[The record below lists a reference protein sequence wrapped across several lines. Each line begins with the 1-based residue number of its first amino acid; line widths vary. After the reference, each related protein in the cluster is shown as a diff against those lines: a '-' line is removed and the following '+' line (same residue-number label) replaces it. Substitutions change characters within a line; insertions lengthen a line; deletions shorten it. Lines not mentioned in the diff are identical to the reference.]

1 MMWRLSQLFSSPSA
15 WPVLQRFTFSASF
28 NFIASYGAYL
38 LLLAIFDPS
47 KAYFIAYSFGMLV
60 GSVLHI
66 RITHRR
72 RLDLANL
79 CIQCGLQ
86 IGAGAIASTANGWAS
101 QWMDPRLSGLVVI
114 CISSGLSFIASRR
127 LLR

>member
-1 MMWRLSQLFSSPSA
+1 MWRPSRLFSSPSR
-15 WPVLQRFTFSASF
+15 WPVLQRFAFSASI
-28 NFIASYGAYL
+28 NFVSSYGAYL
-38 LLLAIFDPS
+38 LLLAVVDPS
-47 KAYFIAYSFGMLV
+47 ISYFIAFFVGMLI
-60 GSVLHI
+60 GSFLHV
-66 RITHRR
+66 RITHRK

-86 IGAGAIASTANGWAS
+86 IGVGAIASAANGCAS

-114 CISSGLSFIASRR
+114 CISSGLSFMASRR